1 MRAYERL
8 LRYAPYPTASDASN
22 EACPSTPEQLEF
34 GKVLVEEM
42 LAMGIADANMDNNG
56 YVFGTI
62 PATDPDYD
70 GTVIGFIAHMDVS
83 ADAPC
88 QPMNA
93 RVVENYDGGDVILS
107 EGVVLSPTEFPVMKQ
122 YKGDDLVVTDGKTL
136 LGGDNKAG
144 IATILTMAEHFIN
157 NPQIKH
163 GTIKI
168 GFTPDEEIGRG
179 ADLFDVERFGAEFA
193 YTVDGGEFGEVE
205 YETFNAST
213 ATITVT
219 GRSMHPGTSKNKMK
233 NASLIAMEFAAMLPV
248 AERPEYTEGYEG
260 FYHLLSMEGEVEK
273 AVLTYIV
280 RDHNED
286 ILKSRESYLQKAASF
301 LNEKYDYNAVEI
313 EIKESYRNMESVLRD
328 HWHLIENAKKAVIQ
342 VGGTPI
348 IKPVRGG
355 TDGSRLSFMG
365 LPCPNLGT
373 GSHNAHSRM
382 EFANAQSMD
391 KVVETLVAIAEM
403 YADFK
408 EQDRSTK
415 PIERICQQCRQRL
428 QL

>member
-8 LRYAPYPTASDASN
+8 LRYAPYPTASDAGSDT
-22 EACPSTPEQLEF
+22 CPSTPQQLEF
-34 GKVLVEEM
+34 GKALVEEM
-42 LAMGIADANMDNNG
+42 MAMGISDANMDNNG

-62 PATDPDYD
+62 PATDPDFN
-70 GTVIGFIAHMDVS
+70 GTIIGFIAHMDVS
-83 ADAPC
+83 VDAPC

-107 EGVVLSPTEFPVMKQ
+107 EGIVLSPAEFPVLKQ

-144 IATILTMAEHFIN
+144 IATIMTMAEYFLT
-157 NPQIKH
+157 NPQVKH

-168 GFTPDEEIGRG
+168 GFTPDEEIARG
-179 ADLFDVERFGAEFA
+179 ADLFDVKRFGADFA

-205 YETFNAST
+205 YETFNASS
-213 ATITVT
+213 AIVTVT

-233 NASLIAMEFAAMLPV
+233 NASLIAMEFASMLPV
-248 AERPEYTEGYEG
+248 AERPEYTDGYEG

-273 AVLTYIV
+273 AVLNYIV
-280 RDHNED
+280 RDHDED
-286 ILKSRESYLQKAASF
+286 ILKSREEQLQKAAKF
-301 LNEKYDYNAVEI
+301 LNGKYGYNAVDV
-313 EIKESYRNMESVLRD
+313 EIKESYRNMESILRD
-328 HWHLIENAKKAVIQ
+328 HWHLIDNAKKAVEQ
-342 VGGTPI
+342 AGGTPI
-348 IKPVRGG
+348 TKPVRGG

-373 GSHNAHSRM
+373 GNHNAHSRM

-391 KVVETLVAIAEM
+391 KVVESLVIIARI
-403 YADFK
+403 YSDF
-408 EQDRSTK
+408 
-415 PIERICQQCRQRL
+415 
-428 QL
+428 

>member
-8 LRYAPYPTASDASN
+8 LRYAPYPTSSDAGN
-22 EACPSTPEQLEF
+22 DACPSTPEQLEF
-34 GKVLVEEM
+34 GKALVEEM
-42 LAMGIADANMDNNG
+42 LEMGIADANMDENG

-62 PATDPDYD
+62 PATDPDFG

-83 ADAPC
+83 VDAPC

-93 RVVENYDGGDVILS
+93 RVVENYDCGDIILS
-107 EGVVLSPTEFPVMKQ
+107 DGVVLSPSEFPVLKQ

-144 IATILTMAEHFIN
+144 IATILTMAEYFLT
-157 NPQIKH
+157 NPQVAH

-179 ADLFDVERFGAEFA
+179 ADLFDVKRFGADFA

-205 YETFNAST
+205 YETFNASS
-213 ATITVT
+213 ATVTVT

-248 AERPEYTEGYEG
+248 AERPEYTDGYEG

-286 ILKSRESYLQKAASF
+286 ILKSREDYLKKTAEFINS
-301 LNEKYDYNAVEI
+301 KYGYNAVDV
-313 EIKESYRNMESVLRD
+313 EIKESYRNMESILRN
-328 HWHLIENAKKAVIQ
+328 HWHLIENAKKSVAQ
-342 VGGTPI
+342 AGGTPI

-365 LPCPNLGT
+365 LPCPNLGS

-391 KVVETLVAIAEM
+391 KVVESLVTIAKI
-403 YADFK
+403 YADF
-408 EQDRSTK
+408 
-415 PIERICQQCRQRL
+415 
-428 QL
+428 

>member
-8 LRYAPYPTASDASN
+8 LRYAPYPTVSDEDN

-34 GKVLVEEM
+34 GKVLVDEM
-42 LAMGIADANMDNNG
+42 LAMGISDANIDENG

-62 PATDPDYD
+62 PATDPDFH
-70 GTVIGFIAHMDVS
+70 GTVIGFIAHMDVA

-107 EGVVLSPTEFPVMKQ
+107 EGIILSPSEFPALEQ
-122 YKGDDLVVTDGKTL
+122 YKGNDLVVTDGKTL

-144 IATILTMAEHFIN
+144 IATILTMAECLIN

-179 ADLFDVERFGAEFA
+179 ADLFDVKRFGADFA

-213 ATITVT
+213 AIITVT

-248 AERPEYTEGYEG
+248 AERPEYTENYEG
-260 FYHLLSMEGEVEK
+260 FYHLLSMEGEVEQ

-280 RDHNED
+280 RDHDED
-286 ILKSRESYLQKAASF
+286 ILKAREKFMQKTAQH
-301 LNEKYDYNAVEI
+301 LNEKYGYDAVTVEI
-313 EIKESYRNMESVLRD
+313 KDSYRNMESILRD
-328 HWHLIENAKKAVIQ
+328 HRHLIDNACKAVIKT
-342 VGGTPI
+342 GGTPI

-365 LPCPNLGT
+365 LPCPNLGS
-373 GSHNAHSRM
+373 GNHNAHSRM
-382 EFANAQSMD
+382 EFASAQAMD
-391 KVVETLVAIAEM
+391 KVVDTLIAIAEM
-403 YADFK
+403 YIDFK
-408 EQDRSTK
+408 E
-415 PIERICQQCRQRL
+415 
-428 QL
+428 